1 MKDNPQTCSD
11 LKSNTYFQWI
21 KKKIFC
27 TSLQIKFCTSLQIK
41 FCTSLQIKFC
51 TSLQIKFST
60 SLKIKFFTSLQI
72 KFSTSL
78 QIKFCTSL
86 QIKFCTS
93 LQIKWP
99 EILRIIIKLNYAVS
113 KANPNNF
120 TITIGQTGNNGINL
134 QTQFCTQFCTQFKFF
149 CIMNKLKSRCILS
162 LYYCFHIYVYI
173 HIYIY
178 IYIYFLCLN
187 LKWKELYPIL
197 LFDQF
202 RNRLS
207 KWKGLLAFF
216 RWPGPVFG
224 YLRYQN

>member
-41 FCTSLQIKFC
+41 FCTSLQIKFSTSLQIKFF
-51 TSLQIKFST
+51 TSLQIKFS
-60 SLKIKFFTSLQI
+60 TSLQI

-134 QTQFCTQFCTQFKFF
+134 QTQFCTQFCTQFTFF
-149 CIMNKLKSRCILS
+149 CIMNKLKMYTIIILLFS
-162 LYYCFHIYVYI
+162 YLRIHTHI
-173 HIYIY
+173 HIY

-197 LFDQF
+197 LFDLF